1 MIAPP
6 VLIFDF
12 DGTVSLG
19 DGPVLAYAAAIADVS
34 GLAPGFVADVRC
46 GLAEQSGAHIDGYD
60 LVRDIATE
68 RGVTARELA
77 AGYRASRA
85 ELGTAAA
92 PVTAPAGL
100 AAFLRETAAERMLV
114 TNAPDTRLAEAL
126 AALGLTGL
134 FDRIVTDAAKPA
146 GLRAVLTEFAPDRR
160 VMSVGDVWQ
169 NDLAPAAELGFATAH
184 VGGWLPPGA
193 APSIAGA
200 TVSELLPDLARWVAG
215 DDLPQRAT

>member
-1 MIAPP
+1 MTDADRAPTAP
-6 VLIFDF
+6 DSSPDPAAPRVALVVDDHPI
-12 DGTVSLG
+12 THLG
-19 DGPVLAYAAAIADVS
+19 
-34 GLAPGFVADVRC
+34 C
-46 GLAEQSGAHIDGYD
+46 GRL
-60 LVRDIATE
+60 L
-68 RGVTARELA
+68 
-77 AGYRASRA
+77 A
-85 ELGTAAA
+85 ELGYGRVLKAMT
-92 PVTAPAGL
+92 G
-100 AAFLRETAAERMLV
+100 
-114 TNAPDTRLAEAL
+114 AEAL